1 MYIFIERVEIFR
13 LEANNRIDLK
23 YIKYEKYQLII
34 ILSMKNSNHLLQWS
48 IKLPKINILAAVN
61 NHHYKRSD
69 AINHI
74 KCPNTGIFEG
84 SH

>member
-1 MYIFIERVEIFR
+1 
-13 LEANNRIDLK
+13 
-23 YIKYEKYQLII
+23 
-34 ILSMKNSNHLLQWS
+34 MKNSNHLLQWS

-74 KCPNTGIFEG
+74 KCPNTGIFER